1 MDKTILIKT
10 NASTLPSIVERT
22 DATVIDGSLKNL
34 FCSYLG
40 YELVD
45 GLHDDNNIPYYRLLR
60 PAQILLDFEKVKS
73 ESFNELFHEWQG
85 ILEYLFINGIE
96 QNSSTKE
103 FKFILS
109 QELANWLLACNDSL
123 YYNIGMKIRKSEN
136 LSIKIDHE
144 QFDEIVSYFMQG
156 IRQEIENKDYPLNI
170 VFCND
175 KINESST
182 IFKILEERLPTI
194 KFVIIPFPLWIDK
207 EKEKQHLEKERHKKI
222 EEEREKQE
230 RTSSSVVEATWSPIV
245 DDGLGW
251 AVL

>member
-45 GLHDDNNIPYYRLLR
+45 GLHDDKNIPYYRLLR

-109 QELANWLLACNDSL
+109 Q
-123 YYNIGMKIRKSEN
+123 
-136 LSIKIDHE
+136 
-144 QFDEIVSYFMQG
+144 
-156 IRQEIENKDYPLNI
+156 
-170 VFCND
+170 
-175 KINESST
+175 
-182 IFKILEERLPTI
+182 
-194 KFVIIPFPLWIDK
+194 
-207 EKEKQHLEKERHKKI
+207 
-222 EEEREKQE
+222 
-230 RTSSSVVEATWSPIV
+230 
-245 DDGLGW
+245 
-251 AVL
+251 